1 MPNII
6 SSVEYTVVSKRR
18 PTFYFIGVTT
28 SKSSIMKV
36 FPRWME
42 ALGRPEIVIEGIDH
56 ALHDDVEAYR
66 QTVAQI
72 KYDPLSLGALVTSHK
87 ISVFEA
93 TKDMFDVLHSS
104 ATITGE
110 VSCISKLNGK
120 LVGHAKDPLTGGM
133 SLDAVLGESY
143 FERTGGHVLN
153 FGAGGSGKAI
163 ALHLIEKDNSGDWPD
178 RFVMVN
184 RSEPRLVKF
193 KEMAES
199 LDTDIQFEYIPND
212 DSNRNDDIMACLP
225 DGSVVINATGLGKDL
240 PGSPVTDLG
249 MFPRNGVAW
258 EINYR
263 GELAFWHQAKA
274 QEESRSVL
282 VEDGW
287 LYFLHGWTQHIAE
300 VLHIDMDE
308 QTFEKLSGIGEELRP
323 ELVYKPRSLAGKKA

>member
-1 MPNII
+1 MPDIK
-6 SSVEYTVVSKRR
+6 SSDEYPVISKRK

-56 ALHDDVEAYR
+56 ALHDDPEAYR

-72 KYDPLSLGALVTSHK
+72 KHDPLSLGALVTSHK
-87 ISVFEA
+87 ISLLEA
-93 TKDMFDVLHSS
+93 TKDMFDILHSS

-110 VSCISKLNGK
+110 VSCISKRDGQ
-120 LVGHAKDPLTGGM
+120 LVGHAKDPLTSEM
-133 SLDAVLGESY
+133 SLNAVLGEGY
-143 FERTGGHVLN
+143 FKRTGGHVLN

-163 ALHLIEKDNSGDWPD
+163 ALHLIEKDRPEDRPA

-184 RSEPRLVKF
+184 RSEPRLMKF
-193 KEMAES
+193 KEMIES
-199 LDTDIQFEYIPND
+199 LETDIEFEYTLNND
-212 DSNRNDDIMACLP
+212 PTRNDEIMESMP
-225 DGSVVINATGLGKDL
+225 DGTVVINATGLGKDL
-240 PGSPVTDLG
+240 PGSPVTDAG
-249 MFPRNGVAW
+249 IFPRNAVAW

-263 GELAFWHQAKA
+263 GELDFWHQAKA
-274 QEESRSVL
+274 QEESRGIL

-300 VLHIDMDE
+300 VLHLDMDDD
-308 QTFEKLSGIGEELRP
+308 TFEGLNKIAADLRP
-323 ELVYKPRSLAGKKA
+323 RLVYKPRGLAE

>member
-1 MPNII
+1 MQNTK
-6 SSVEYTVVSKRR
+6 SSEEYTIVTKRK

-36 FPRWME
+36 FPRWMA
-42 ALGRPEIVIEGIDH
+42 ALGHPEIVMEGIDH
-56 ALHDDVEAYR
+56 FLHDDSEAYR

-72 KYDPLSLGALVTSHK
+72 KYDQFSLGALVTSHK
-87 ISVFEA
+87 ISVLEA
-93 TKDMFDVLHSS
+93 AEDMFDVLHSS

-110 VSCISKLNGK
+110 VSCISKRNGQ
-120 LVGHAKDPLTGGM
+120 LAGHAKDPLTSGT

-143 FERTGGHVLN
+143 FERTGGHVLT

-163 ALHLIEKDNSGDWPD
+163 ALHLIEKENPGDRPD
-178 RFVMVN
+178 CFVMVN

-193 KEMAES
+193 KEMVEN
-199 LDTDIQFEYIPND
+199 LDTDIQFEYILNND
-212 DSNRNDDIMACLP
+212 PNRNDEIMASMP

-240 PGSPVTDLG
+240 PGSPVTNAEL
-249 MFPRNGVAW
+249 FPRNGVVW

-263 GELAFWHQAKA
+263 GELDFWHQAKA
-274 QEESRSVL
+274 QEESRGVL

-300 VLHIDMDE
+300 VLHIDMDKK
-308 QTFEKLSGIGEELRP
+308 TFEKLAKIAEELRP
-323 ELVYKPRSLAGKKA
+323 PLVYKPRS